1 MRKVVLPFDGMN
13 FSRGAFEFARRMN
26 EHAKILATGVF
37 LPQIDYANI
46 WSYPGAAML
55 PVYIP
60 VTENEDMVAIEN
72 NIRRFESLCQE
83 NDIEYRIHKDFTEF
97 ALPALVQETR
107 FSDLLILGSE
117 YFYNNLGIGEPN
129 ESMKGILH
137 DAECP
142 VLVVPEKF
150 EYPQSNILAYNGSQD
165 SVFAIKQFAYLF
177 PELCGNETLLIYA
190 KDDASKELPDEV
202 YIEELASRHFPDLSL
217 LKLKIDSKKF
227 VETWMAGEKAS
238 ILISGAFNRSIF
250 SLMFRKSF
258 VTDIIKDHKIPV
270 FNAHR

>member
-1 MRKVVLPFDGMN
+1 
-13 FSRGAFEFARRMN
+13 
-26 EHAKILATGVF
+26 
-37 LPQIDYANI
+37 
-46 WSYPGAAML
+46 
-55 PVYIP
+55 
-60 VTENEDMVAIEN
+60 
-72 NIRRFESLCQE
+72 
-83 NDIEYRIHKDFTEF
+83 
-97 ALPALVQETR
+97 
-107 FSDLLILGSE
+107 
-117 YFYNNLGIGEPN
+117 
-129 ESMKGILH
+129 
-137 DAECP
+137 
-142 VLVVPEKF
+142 EKF

-177 PELCGNETLLIYA
+177 PELCGNKTLLIYA
-190 KDDASKELPDEV
+190 KDDTSKELPDEA
-202 YIEELASRHFPDLSL
+202 YIEELTARHFPDLSL